1 MDEQIRKLKELVD
14 GSDNIVFS
22 AGRVFPP
29 RAASPIS
36 AAWTDCITRSSAIR
50 RRPC

>member
-1 MDEQIRKLKELVD
+1 MDEQIRRLKELVD

-22 AGRVFPP
+22 AGQASRP

-36 AAWTDCITRSSAIR
+36 AAWTGCITRNSNTR